1 MRRITLWIGIVILIA
16 FALPTPAMAQNP
28 TGIAMQATALYEGTS
43 KYGEWLPVSVTLTNN
58 GADVRGFVELKVTGS
73 DNATTYAQMVE
84 LPRGARKLVTV
95 YTVPNNFAR
104 RLIVTFRAENES
116 DPIAETE
123 VNVRPV
129 PTIRYVAAGI
139 SSGGSG
145 LEALAGI
152 NFRGESQDD
161 NAIIVPLTLEQL
173 PDRPET
179 LRTLDLLVIRGVD
192 TSSLTPRQ
200 QAALEQ
206 YVALGGVLVLGGGT
220 DAARVLSGVPDSLHP
235 VDLAGESRLDTLP
248 GLGAIGNEEI
258 RVQGPFSVANG
269 TPRNDTLVRYR
280 EGEQPLIVEYPLG
293 DGAVIWMAV
302 DPGLSPFD
310 AWAGVET
317 FWQRVIDNRAFYP
330 PQMPPDVAPRQLQTQ
345 DLFYALQNLPSL
357 ELPSLQILVPVLAV
371 YILLVGPVN
380 YLILRRQK
388 KLEWAWLTIPALTVL
403 FSIGAYGLG
412 YGLRGNDVIVN
423 QVALIRGIEGGDSAY
438 IRALVGIFSPSRS
451 TYDLSIN
458 NDALLSPTA
467 VDYDPFSGQPIGA
480 LNATLIQGQPALA
493 QGMEVNQWSLRSVV
507 AESFAPEGYGFEA
520 RFASQDGKLT
530 GEVVNNGDHI
540 WHDVVIVLG
549 TQFVK
554 IGDVNP
560 GERKEVELE
569 PDTSAFRDVYGVP
582 YRIFEQEMNQINPPR
597 DAQVK
602 QQILST
608 LFSGAYSMEME
619 TSLALSKSPVLL
631 AWIEDAAL
639 GVSING
645 NDRASS
651 VSTSLFYSPLPLV
664 YDTGDVSFI
673 VGTLDTN
680 ILSNT
685 GNFCYSPAIASLSP
699 DFGEAE
705 IEFRLPVQ
713 GENFVPSELTIFIT
727 TDGGWEAPDVFL
739 QNQET
744 GAWDPVPDI
753 EQGANTVADPVPYMT
768 DDGTFIIRAENPNR
782 FSGSCLFFDAGVD
795 GTLSEPIRVG

>member
-16 FALPTPAMAQNP
+16 FALPTPARAQNP

-58 GADVRGFVELKVTGS
+58 GADVRGFVELQVTGS

-104 RLIVTFRAENES
+104 RLIVTFRAENEEE
-116 DPIAETE
+116 PLAETE

-152 NFRGESQDD
+152 NFRGEEQDD
-161 NAIIVPLTLEQL
+161 NALMVPLTLEQL
-173 PDRPET
+173 PDRPEA

-220 DAARVLSGVPDSLHP
+220 DAARVLAGLPDSLHP

-248 GLGAIGNEEI
+248 GLSAIGNEEV
-258 RVQGPFSVANG
+258 RVQGPFSVAHSTARSN
-269 TPRNDTLVRYR
+269 TLVRYR
-280 EGEQPLIVEYPLG
+280 EGDTPLVVEYPLG

-310 AWAGVET
+310 AWSGVES
-317 FWQRVIDNRAFYP
+317 FWQNVIGKRAFYP

-371 YILLVGPVN
+371 YIILVGPVN
-380 YLILRRQK
+380 YFVLRRQK
-388 KLEWAWLTIPALTVL
+388 RLELAWLTIPALTLL

-480 LNATLIQGQPALA
+480 LEATLIQGQPALA

-507 AESFAPEGYGFEA
+507 AESFAPDGYGFEA
-520 RFASQDGKLT
+520 SFASQDGKLT
-530 GEVVNNGDHI
+530 GEVANNGDHI

-554 IGDVNP
+554 LGDINP
-560 GERKEVELE
+560 GESKPVELE
-569 PDTSAFRDVYGVP
+569 PDTSAFRDIYGVP
-582 YRIFEQEMNQINPPR
+582 YRIFESEMNQMNPPR

-619 TSLALSKSPVLL
+619 TSLALSQSPVLL
-631 AWIEDAAL
+631 AWIGDETL
-639 GVSING
+639 SVSIGG
-645 NDRASS
+645 NSRASS

-664 YDTGDVSFI
+664 YDTGEVSFI
-673 VGTLDTN
+673 VGTLDTTV
-680 ILSNT
+680 LSNT

-699 DFGEAE
+699 DFSEAE

-713 GENFVPSELTIFIT
+713 GDAFVPSQLTLFIS
-727 TDGGWEAPDVFL
+727 TDGGWEAPEVFL
-739 QNQET
+739 QNQQT
-744 GAWDPVPDI
+744 GAWDPVPDVQ
-753 EQGANTVADPVPYMT
+753 QGATLIDNPAPYMT
-768 DDGTFIIRAENPNR
+768 EAGTFIIQAKNPNR

>member
-1 MRRITLWIGIVILIA
+1 MRRITLWIGIVLLLIMA
-16 FALPTPAMAQNP
+16 VPTPAMAQNP

-104 RLIVTFRAENES
+104 RLIVTFRAENDDEA
-116 DPIAETE
+116 IAEAE

-139 SSGGSG
+139 SSGGNG
-145 LEALAGI
+145 LEVLAGI
-152 NFRGESQDD
+152 NFRGEEQDD
-161 NAIIVPLTLEQL
+161 NAIIVPLSLEQL
-173 PDRPET
+173 PDRPEA

-220 DAARVLSGVPDSLHP
+220 DAARVLSGLPDSLHP

-248 GLGAIGNEEI
+248 GLSAIGNDSI

-269 TPRNDTLVRYR
+269 NARPNTLVRYR
-280 EGEQPLIVEYPLG
+280 EGEQPLVVEYPLG

-310 AWAGVET
+310 AWAGAES
-317 FWQRVIDNRAFYP
+317 FWQNVIGKRAFYP

-380 YLILRRQK
+380 YFILRRQK
-388 KLEWAWLTIPALTVL
+388 RLELAWLTIPALTLL

-412 YGLRGNDVIVN
+412 YGLRGNDVIIN

-438 IRALVGIFSPSRS
+438 IRALVGVFSPSRS
-451 TYDLSIN
+451 TYDLSID

-480 LNATLIQGQPALA
+480 LDATLIQGQPALA

-507 AESFAPEGYGFEA
+507 AESFAPEGFGFEA
-520 RFASQDGKLT
+520 SFASRDGQLT
-530 GEVVNNGDHI
+530 GEVVNDSDHV

-554 IGDVNP
+554 LGDMNP
-560 GERKEVELE
+560 GDRKEVELK
-569 PDTSAFRDVYGVP
+569 PDTSGFRDIYGVP
-582 YRIFEQEMNQINPPR
+582 YRIFEEEMNQMNPPR

-608 LFSGAYSMEME
+608 LFSGAYTMEME
-619 TSLALSKSPVLL
+619 TSLALSQSPVLL

-639 GVSING
+639 GVSVGG
-645 NDRASS
+645 NSRASS

-664 YDTGDVSFI
+664 YDIGEVSFI
-673 VGTLDTN
+673 IGTLDTTV
-680 ILSNT
+680 LSNT
-685 GNFCYSPAIASLSP
+685 GNFCYTPAIASLSP
-699 DFGEAE
+699 DFSEAE
-705 IEFRLPVQ
+705 IEFRLPVR
-713 GENFVPSELTIFIT
+713 GDSFTPSALTLFIS
-727 TDGGWEAPDVFL
+727 TDGGWEAPEVYL
-739 QNQET
+739 QNQQT
-744 GAWDPVPDI
+744 GAWDPVANVK
-753 EQGANTVADPVPYMT
+753 QGANVVADPAPYMT
-768 DDGTFIIRAENPNR
+768 EEGTFIMQAKNPNR

-795 GTLSEPIRVG
+795 GTLSEPVRVG

>member
-1 MRRITLWIGIVILIA
+1 MRRITLWIGIAILIA
-16 FALPTPAMAQNP
+16 LALPNHALAQNP

-43 KYGEWLPVSVTLTNN
+43 KYGEWLPVSVTLTNS

-95 YTVPNNFAR
+95 YIVPNNFAR
-104 RLIVTFRAENES
+104 RLIVTFRAENAEE
-116 DPIAETE
+116 PVAETE

-129 PTIRYVAAGI
+129 PTVRYVAAGI

-145 LEALAGI
+145 LDALAGI
-152 NFRGESQDD
+152 NFRGEEQDD
-161 NAIIVPLTLEQL
+161 NAIVVPLTLEQL
-173 PDRPET
+173 PDRPEA

-192 TSSLTPRQ
+192 TASLTPRQ

-220 DAARVLSGVPDSLHP
+220 DAARVLSGLPDSLHP
-235 VDLAGESRLDTLP
+235 VDLAGESRLESLP
-248 GLGAIGNEEI
+248 GLGAMAGEEI

-269 TPRNDTLVRYR
+269 TPRSNTLVRYR

-317 FWQRVIDNRAFYP
+317 FWQRVIGNRAFYP
-330 PQMPPDVAPRQLQTQ
+330 AQMPPDVAPRQLQTQ

-357 ELPSLQILVPVLAV
+357 ELPSLQILVPLLAV

-380 YLILRRQK
+380 YFVLRRQK
-388 KLEWAWLTIPALTVL
+388 RLELAWLTIPALTLL

-438 IRALVGIFSPSRS
+438 VRALVGIFSPSRS
-451 TYDLSIN
+451 TYDLSID

-520 RFASQDGKLT
+520 SFASLDGKLT

-554 IGDVNP
+554 LGDVNP
-560 GERKEVELE
+560 GERKDVELV

-639 GVSING
+639 NVSVNG
-645 NDRASS
+645 NSRAST
-651 VSTSLFYSPLPLV
+651 VSTSLFYSPMPLV

-705 IEFRLPVQ
+705 IEFRLPVR
-713 GENFVPSELTIFIT
+713 GDTFVPSELTIFIT
-727 TDGGWEAPDVFL
+727 TDGGWEAPEVAL

-744 GAWDPVPDI
+744 GAWDPIPDI
-753 EQGANTVADPVPYMT
+753 EQGANTVANPAPYMT
-768 DDGTFIIRAENPNR
+768 DDGTFVIRAENPNR

-795 GTLSEPIRVG
+795 GTLSEPVRVG